1 MNHRQAAA
9 KIRRFGVNWPH
20 LSPQDRVSL
29 ESNEPEAMKVL
40 LSTVPNDDE
49 EIVIV
54 TEMTEDGEVV
64 STSKVTN
71 PMPMYKWLGF
81 KDMVELDAA
90 VNKDISELTRL

>member
-1 MNHRQAAA
+1 
-9 KIRRFGVNWPH
+9 
-20 LSPQDRVSL
+20 
-29 ESNEPEAMKVL
+29 MKVL

-54 TEMTEDGEVV
+54 TEITEDDEVV

-71 PMPMYKWLGF
+71 PMPMYKRLGF

>member
-40 LSTVPNDDE
+40 LSTVPNDK

-54 TEMTEDGEVV
+54 TEMTGDGEVV
-64 STSKVTN
+64 STSKMTN
-71 PMPMYKWLGF
+71 PMPMYKRLGF

>member
-71 PMPMYKWLGF
+71 PMPMYKRLGF

>member
-54 TEMTEDGEVV
+54 TEITEDDEVV

-71 PMPMYKWLGF
+71 PMPMYKRLGF